1 MLLPVPAN
9 SQEDNRR
16 HCAPT
21 SPSVHAPAPST
32 SKLLLRGGGGCWR
45 LRGRC
50 TELAPDR
57 VRPALQKT
65 LKDLQLDYLDLYLI
79 HWPFR
84 LKDGAHMPPEAGEV
98 LEFDME
104 EVWRE
109 MEGLVKDGL
118 VKDIGVCF
126 TTVTKLNRLMRSANV
141 PPAVCQMEMHPGWKN
156 DRIFEACKKHG
167 IHVTAYS
174 PLGSSEKNLAHDPL
188 VEKVANKMDK
198 TPGQVLVRW
207 ALHRGTSVIPKS
219 TRDER
224 IKENIQVFGW
234 EIPEDDFRA
243 LCGIKDELTSPR
255 WSVFGGFTDKRFLA
269 DVSVYDVENKLWYT
283 PECTGN
289 GSNGQ
294 AGPSPRAFHI
304 AVVID
309 CNMFI
314 FGGRSGASG
323 MQSTRSVGQS
333 SVRIDKLLDM
343 TSVSRLFPI
352 TDRLGLLATGIAE
365 VGLNSND
372 LFGFTD

>member
-1 MLLPVPAN
+1 M
-9 SQEDNRR
+9 
-16 HCAPT
+16 
-21 SPSVHAPAPST
+21 
-32 SKLLLRGGGGCWR
+32 
-45 LRGRC
+45 
-50 TELAPDR
+50 
-57 VRPALQKT
+57 
-65 LKDLQLDYLDLYLI
+65 QLDYLDLYLI

-126 TTVTKLNRLMRSANV
+126 TTVTKLNRLMQSANV

-243 LCGIKDELTSPR
+243 LCGIKDELSEGWHGSWGLR
-255 WSVFGGFTDKRFLA
+255 LKR
-269 DVSVYDVENKLWYT
+269 
-283 PECTGN
+283 
-289 GSNGQ
+289 
-294 AGPSPRAFHI
+294 
-304 AVVID
+304 
-309 CNMFI
+309 
-314 FGGRSGASG
+314 
-323 MQSTRSVGQS
+323 
-333 SVRIDKLLDM
+333 
-343 TSVSRLFPI
+343 
-352 TDRLGLLATGIAE
+352 
-365 VGLNSND
+365 
-372 LFGFTD
+372 